1 MNPRAETPSLLK
13 QAVHGVSLLQQ
24 AWYGSRRLQDTV
36 GEPQYRGAAGH
47 GGGLCNGSRGLQP
60 GGGRTASYSP
70 TASFSLRRAWEARQ
84 LLQNPASHPSWAALA
99 HTFYLWYIPFMSTPL
114 SIRTVCCKLAVD
126 AAADAALRQTQA
138 AFNAAASY
146 CASVAWNERVT
157 NKNKLHY
164 LVYAESRITY
174 GLGAQL
180 ACCARDKAAEAVRAV
195 RAAPERRYPDTDQVI
210 PKTCPTFD
218 ADSSIR
224 YDARTY
230 RLLSLD
236 RVSLNT
242 LAGRIVGQLVL
253 GDFQRR
259 YLYNTSWK
267 IGGAELMRRADVW
280 YLCITQSKAAPAP
293 DEPVG
298 YLGVDLGIVNLAA
311 DSDGET
317 YSGQQIQAVRKRRYD
332 HGRRLQLANTRRARW
347 RLRQN
352 ASREHRFQKDTN
364 HRISKALVQKA
375 TRERKALA
383 LEDLEGIRA
392 RVTVRRTQR
401 RVRHAWA
408 FRQLRTFIGYKA
420 TQTGVR
426 VVFVDPRNTSR
437 TCAVCGNSDKRNRPD
452 QAHFRCRACG
462 HTAAADTNAAV
473 NIARV
478 AAVNQPIVSLLS
490 HRIESADTSRAVST
504 AAVC

>member
-1 MNPRAETPSLLK
+1 MSISL
-13 QAVHGVSLLQQ
+13 
-24 AWYGSRRLQDTV
+24 
-36 GEPQYRGAAGH
+36 
-47 GGGLCNGSRGLQP
+47 
-60 GGGRTASYSP
+60 
-70 TASFSLRRAWEARQ
+70 
-84 LLQNPASHPSWAALA
+84 
-99 HTFYLWYIPFMSTPL
+99 ST
-114 SIRTVCCKLAVD
+114 RTVCCKLAVD
-126 AAADAALRQTQA
+126 AAADTALRQTQV

-146 CASVAWNERVT
+146 CATVAWNERIT

-195 RAAPERRYPDTDQVI
+195 RAERERRDKQTDRII
-210 PKTCPTFD
+210 PKTCPTFA

-242 LAGRIVGQLVL
+242 LSGRVVGQLVL

-259 YLYNTSWK
+259 YLYDTTWK
-267 IGGAELMRRADVW
+267 IGGAELMRRNDVW

-293 DEPVG
+293 DEPEG

-317 YSGQQIQAVRKRRYD
+317 YSGHQIQSVRKRRYD
-332 HGRRLQLANTRRARW
+332 YRRRLQLANTRRARW

-352 ASREHRFQKDTN
+352 ARREHRFQKDTN
-364 HRISKALVQKA
+364 HRISKALISKA
-375 TRERKALA
+375 QTERKALA
-383 LEDLEGIRA
+383 LENLTTIRE
-392 RVTVRRTQR
+392 RVTVRRSQR
-401 RVRHAWA
+401 RVRHSWA
-408 FRQLRTFIGYKA
+408 FGQLRTFIGYKA
-420 TQTGVR
+420 AQAGVC
-426 VVFVDPRNTSR
+426 VVFVDPHNTSR
-437 TCAVCGNSDKRNRPD
+437 TCAVCGHCDKRNRPD
-452 QAHFRCRACG
+452 QAHFHCLSCG

-478 AAVNQPIVSLLS
+478 AAVNQPIVPLLG
-490 HRIESADTSRAVST
+490 HRIERADTSRAVST